1 MKTGFKI
8 GDIDMALDQNPR
20 NIKIGDIVY
29 FFGCNGTCY
38 KEALF
43 WVKVESIY
51 LVEAYGDSYS
61 KINRAYNLAG
71 CFSSPQEAIDH
82 KRRWLDELESNTKK
96 LIIKAQ

>member
-1 MKTGFKI
+1 MS
-8 GDIDMALDQNPR
+8 IDVNPR

-51 LVEAYGDSYS
+51 LVQPDEDNYS
-61 KINRAYNLAG
+61 KINRSYNMAR
-71 CFSSPQEAIDH
+71 CFPSAKEAIDH
-82 KRRWLDELESNTKK
+82 KRRWLDELESNIRK
-96 LIIKAQ
+96 LVIKAQ